1 MNEQGQKV
9 HKVFTYPPEL
19 SQQVNDWAGGMK
31 APAPMLG
38 QALSLYRLAASH
50 GYSELDSSAVVKIY
64 K

>member
-1 MNEQGQKV
+1 M
-9 HKVFTYPPEL
+9 
-19 SQQVNDWAGGMK
+19 VNDWAGGMK

-64 K
+64 KAGDRP